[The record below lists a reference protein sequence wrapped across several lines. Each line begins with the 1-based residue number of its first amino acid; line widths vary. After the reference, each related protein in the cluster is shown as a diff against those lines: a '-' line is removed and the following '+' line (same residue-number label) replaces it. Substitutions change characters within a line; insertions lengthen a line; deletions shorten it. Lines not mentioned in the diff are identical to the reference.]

1 MKNTKITPKD
11 RRDIFNEVESGKL
24 QKDVA
29 AAFGIS
35 EAYVSKIVK
44 ESKPKTRQNAKSLES
59 VPIENL
65 YNQLKELRRQINEI
79 LVEKGER
86 RDVAVR
92 LRHQMNND
100 NETLKATDDAEL
112 RRIRVDSMSAKQR
125 MITWN
130 EDHKTLDAHLID
142 LYAERL
148 SILRELF
155 RRGHSL
161 PE

>member
-11 RRDIFNEVESGKL
+11 RRNIVNHVESGEL

-29 AAFGIS
+29 EKFGIS

-44 ESKPKTRQNAKSLES
+44 ESKRQTRSPVKNFES
-59 VPIENL
+59 IPIEKL
-65 YNQLKELRRQINEI
+65 LNQLEELHRQIREI

-86 RDVAVR
+86 RDVAIR

-100 NETLKATDDAEL
+100 NETLLETDDAEL
-112 RRIRVDSMSAKQR
+112 RRIRADSMSAKQR

-130 EDHKTLDAHLID
+130 ENHKSLDAHLID

-161 PE
+161 P